1 MVLILDNAFADAVG
15 APLRYTAFS
24 CATSS
29 AISSALRSIV
39 DVQDN
44 VLCPSASLSNSISP
58 TRRCNVADQVYT
70 GTLVFSSEAFAANA
84 ASSSSSSLAS
94 ASSTS
99 RSCAIS
105 LSTSARDLASASRRT
120 ASASNFNGVVSNA
133 ASRVVGDRARPMGT
147 IPRGAGASSLRSL
160 SFAPVIVRV
169 TVVATRDSA
178 RPNAPMTESSLSPAL
193 GVGGVDIGV
202 IAARARAK
210 ARV

>member
-58 TRRCNVADQVYT
+58 TRRCNVADQVYA

-105 LSTSARDLASASRRT
+105 LSTSARDLASASQRT

-133 ASRVVGDRARPMGT
+133 ASRVVGDRARPSGT
-147 IPRGAGASSLRSL
+147 IPRGAGASSLRSC
-160 SFAPVIVRV
+160 APVIVRV
-169 TVVATRDSA
+169 TVVATRDNA